1 MSNPLVAVVLAA
13 GAGTRMKSS
22 LPKVLHSV
30 CGRPLLDWV
39 LRAAAGT
46 EAEEICVVVGHGAE
60 AVTAHV
66 ESVDVGVAVRTVLQP
81 DQLGTGDAA
90 ACALAALEPGRR
102 DILLLPGDMPLVT
115 SETLVEM
122 VSLHAADATAVTL
135 LTADFDDPTGYGR
148 VVREIGGGVSRIVEE
163 ADCTREQRQIH
174 EVAVSTYVFDEQRL
188 RAEITRLGTDNAQGE
203 VYLTDAVA
211 ALFPDVDSVSVD
223 ADEVRGINDRAQLAA
238 TESLARRR
246 INEGWMRAG
255 VTMRD
260 PATAYVDAAVELEA
274 DVTLMPD
281 VVLEGATRVRAGSV
295 VGPSVRL
302 VDADIGTGVTLSY
315 CVVRESSMGDGSDCG
330 PYASLRGGCSVEDGA
345 HVGTF
350 VEAKNSVIGRG
361 SKVPH
366 LSYVGDAT
374 LAADVNL
381 GANTITCN
389 WDGVDKHRT
398 VVGEGVRTGSGTL
411 LVAPVE
417 VGDDAY
423 TAAGAVV
430 THDVPPG
437 ALAKGVP
444 ALNVEGWTAAHRPPR
459 KQRP

>member
-39 LRAAAGT
+39 LHAAAG
-46 EAEEICVVVGHGAE
+46 AGPDEICVVVGHGAE
-60 AVTAHV
+60 AVRAHIDAT
-66 ESVDVGVAVRTVLQP
+66 DVGVPVRAVLQA

-90 ACALAALEPGRR
+90 ACALAALEPGERA
-102 DILLLPGDMPLVT
+102 ILLLPGDMPLVT
-115 SETLVEM
+115 SETLAAM
-122 VSLHAADATAVTL
+122 VSLHGDDATAVTL
-135 LTADFDDPTGYGR
+135 LTAVFDDPTGYGR

-163 ADCTREQRQIH
+163 ADCTREQRQIR

-188 RAEITRLGTDNAQGE
+188 RAEIARLGTDNAQGE
-203 VYLTDAVA
+203 VYLTDAIA
-211 ALFPDVDSVSVD
+211 ALFPDVDTVTAD
-223 ADEVRGINDRAQLAA
+223 ADEVRGINDRAQLAT

-246 INEGWMRAG
+246 INEGWMREG

-260 PATAYVDAAVELEA
+260 PATAYIDATVVLEA
-274 DVTLMPD
+274 DVTLLAD
-281 VVLEGATRVRAGSV
+281 VVLEGRTRVGSGSV
-295 VGPSVRL
+295 VGPSARL
-302 VDADIGTGVTLSY
+302 VDADIGRDVTMSY
-315 CVVRESSMGDGSDCG
+315 CVVRDSSMADGSDCG
-330 PYASLRGGCSVEDGA
+330 PYASLRGGCSVEEGA

-350 VEAKNSVIGRG
+350 VEAKNSVIGPG

-389 WDGVDKHRT
+389 WDGVAKHST

-411 LVAPVE
+411 LVAPVD
-417 VGDDAY
+417 VGADAY

-430 THDVPPG
+430 TRDVPPG
-437 ALAKGVP
+437 ALAKGMP
-444 ALNVEGWTAAHRPPR
+444 ARNEEGWTAAHRPPR
-459 KQRP
+459 KERS